1 MREEAAAPRTAE
13 ELRQV
18 ILERYDGFSKRL
30 KQIAQ
35 YVLDH
40 PNDLALETLAVIAER
55 SGAQQSAIVR
65 FAKAVGF
72 TGASPM
78 QRVLRDSLLA
88 NHATLGY
95 TERVRRFSS
104 TAADKE
110 TDSGD
115 LLAEFTEGDI
125 LALQNL
131 RATIKRSEMSRAV
144 KLMAQAQTLYVI
156 GMRRSFPVASYLAY
170 SCLRVGKRTVLV
182 DGVGG
187 LVAQQSQ
194 GIAAKDVL
202 IAISYNPYA
211 EETVTAAQSAVAAG
225 AKVLAI
231 SDSAVSP
238 IAKVA
243 TQVLQVRESEV
254 RSFRSLTAS
263 ICLAEALVIGF
274 AFESQRTADQ
284 GRKRAPKAN
293 APKAQ

>member
-1 MREEAAAPRTAE
+1 MSEDAAAPGTAD
-13 ELRQV
+13 ELRKV

-30 KQIAQ
+30 KQIAR

-40 PNDLALETLAVIAER
+40 PNDLALETLAVISER

-65 FAKAVGF
+65 FAKAVGY

-78 QRVLRDSLLA
+78 QRVLRDNLLA
-88 NHATLGY
+88 NHSTLGY
-95 TERVRRFSS
+95 SERVRRFSRTVES
-104 TAADKE
+104 KE
-110 TDSGD
+110 TRESGD

-131 RATIKRSEMSRAV
+131 RATIKRAELARAV
-144 KLMAQAQTLYVI
+144 KLIDHAETLYVI

-170 SCLRVGKRTVLV
+170 SCLRAGKRTVLV

-187 LVAQQSQ
+187 LVSQQLSA
-194 GIAAKDVL
+194 IEDKDLL
-202 IAISYNPYA
+202 IAISFSPYA
-211 EETVTAAQSAVAAG
+211 EETVSAVQAAVAAG

-254 RSFRSLTAS
+254 RSFRSLTTT
-263 ICLAEALVIGF
+263 ICLAEVLVIGF
-274 AFESQRTADQ
+274 AFEQERTVPR
-284 GRKRAPKAN
+284 GRKRAVKT
-293 APKAQ
+293 Q

>member
-1 MREEAAAPRTAE
+1 MREEAAAPSTAE

-88 NHATLGY
+88 SHATLGY
-95 TERVRRFSS
+95 NERVRRFSS
-104 TAADKE
+104 TVADKE
-110 TDSGD
+110 ADSGD

-144 KLMAQAQTLYVI
+144 KLMAQSQTLYVI

-170 SCLRVGKRTVLV
+170 SCLRIGKRTVLV

-187 LVAQQSQ
+187 LVAQQLQ
-194 GIAAKDVL
+194 GVTAKDVL

-211 EETVTAAQSAVAAG
+211 EETVTAAQTAVAAG

-254 RSFRSLTAS
+254 RSFRSLTTS

-274 AFESQRTADQ
+274 AFESERT
-284 GRKRAPKAN
+284 GERKRGSKNN
-293 APKAQ
+293 ASKAQ

>member
-1 MREEAAAPRTAE
+1 MREEAAAPSTAE

-95 TERVRRFSS
+95 SERVRRFSS
-104 TAADKE
+104 TVADKE
-110 TDSGD
+110 EADSGD

-144 KLMAQAQTLYVI
+144 KLMAQAQTLYVV

-187 LVAQQSQ
+187 LAAQQLQ
-194 GIAAKDVL
+194 GVTGKDVL

-211 EETVTAAQSAVAAG
+211 EETVTAAQTAVAAG

-254 RSFRSLTAS
+254 RSFRSLTTS

-274 AFESQRTADQ
+274 AFESERS
-284 GRKRAPKAN
+284 GERKRGSKNN
-293 APKAQ
+293 ASKAQ

>member
-1 MREEAAAPRTAE
+1 MRDEAAAPRTAE

-95 TERVRRFSS
+95 GERVRRFSS
-104 TAADKE
+104 TVADTE
-110 TDSGD
+110 ADSGD

-187 LVAQQSQ
+187 LAAQQLQ
-194 GIAAKDVL
+194 GITSKDVM
-202 IAISYNPYA
+202 IAISYHPYA
-211 EETVTAAQSAVAAG
+211 EETVTAAQTSVAAG

-254 RSFRSLTAS
+254 RSFRSLTTS

-274 AFESQRTADQ
+274 AFENERAGER
-284 GRKRAPKAN
+284 GRKRGAKAN

>member
-88 NHATLGY
+88 SHATLGY
-95 TERVRRFSS
+95 SERVRRFSS
-104 TAADKE
+104 TVADKE
-110 TDSGD
+110 ADSGD

-144 KLMAQAQTLYVI
+144 KLMAQAQTLYVV

-187 LVAQQSQ
+187 LLVQQLQ
-194 GIAAKDVL
+194 GITSKDVL
-202 IAISYNPYA
+202 IAISYHPYA
-211 EETVTAAQSAVAAG
+211 EETVTAAQTAVAAG

-254 RSFRSLTAS
+254 RSFRSLTTS

-274 AFESQRTADQ
+274 AFESERAGDR
-284 GRKRAPKAN
+284 GRKRAAS
-293 APKAQ
+293 KAQ

>member
-1 MREEAAAPRTAE
+1 MSGDASAPRTAD
-13 ELRQV
+13 ELRKV
-18 ILERYDGFSKRL
+18 ILERYDSFSKRL
-30 KQIAQ
+30 KPIAQ

-55 SGAQQSAIVR
+55 AGAQQSAIVR
-65 FAKAVGF
+65 FAKAVGY

-78 QRVLRDSLLA
+78 QRVLRENLLA
-88 NHATLGY
+88 NHSTLGY
-95 TERVRRFSS
+95 GERVRRFSNS
-104 TAADKE
+104 VENKE
-110 TDSGD
+110 ASESGD

-131 RATIKRSEMSRAV
+131 RATIKRGEMTRAV
-144 KLMAQAQTLYVI
+144 KLINHAATLYVI
-156 GMRRSFPVASYLAY
+156 GMRRAFPVASYLAY

-187 LVAQQSQ
+187 LVSQQL
-194 GIAAKDVL
+194 GAIDDKDLL
-202 IAISYNPYA
+202 IAISYSPYA
-211 EETVTAAQSAVAAG
+211 EETVEAVKSAVAAG

-254 RSFRSLTAS
+254 RSFRSLTSS
-263 ICLAEALVIGF
+263 I
-274 AFESQRTADQ
+274 
-284 GRKRAPKAN
+284 
-293 APKAQ
+293 

>member
-1 MREEAAAPRTAE
+1 MSEEATGPRTAE

-30 KQIAQ
+30 KHIAQ

-40 PNDLALETLAVIAER
+40 PNDLALETLAVISER

-65 FAKAVGF
+65 FAKAVGYS
-72 TGASPM
+72 GASPM
-78 QRVLRDSLLA
+78 QRVLRDNLLA
-88 NHATLGY
+88 SHTTLGY
-95 TERVRRFSS
+95 GERVRRFASS
-104 TAADKE
+104 VARKE
-110 TDSGD
+110 TEAGD

-131 RATIKRSEMSRAV
+131 RATIKRSEMTRAV
-144 KLMAQAQTLYVI
+144 RLITQASTLYVI

-187 LVAQQSQ
+187 LVTQQVQ
-194 GIAAKDVL
+194 GIGSKDVM
-202 IAISYNPYA
+202 IAISYSPYA
-211 EETVTAAQSAVAAG
+211 EETVGAVQTAVAAG

-254 RSFRSLTAS
+254 RSFRSLTTS

-274 AFESQRTADQ
+274 AFESERSDAR
-284 GRKRAPKAN
+284 GRKRATQSTKV
-293 APKAQ
+293 Q